1 MGITSKLSKILPS
14 PLKRR
19 EGRDGSRERD
29 KDKDKEGNR
38 DSVEGRRSVNENGL
52 NGNGKTFEKTNN
64 VKDKHE
70 NENDIHIH
78 GETSSPTTPRSAS
91 ATASA
96 SASAIDPQTRIQL
109 RRAQSSAIAAL
120 NETQAQRDAYGEV
133 DYDYDH
139 DHDSSAS
146 ASASTPT
153 PTPGSRFTPLS
164 LLASSP
170 SQFYGTPI
178 LFRARIH
185 TVRAVSGSL
194 VFVVFRQQM
203 ETVQGV
209 RTTSPP
215 SPSAHMVHWASRLR
229 PESIV
234 HVKGEEEEDTEE
246 VRSTS
251 IHTAEIRV
259 VELHVISRVEE
270 RVPFTVYDAD
280 LNKDDKE
287 SKLASLTPYIT
298 DRARLGSRIIHLRS
312 ASAQAVFRIQS
323 TMSTTFRELVRTRI
337 PPFLEIHT
345 PKLQGGAS
353 ESGASVFK
361 LKYFGRLAF
370 LAQSPQLFKQMAI
383 AADFGG
389 GYGIR
394 GGVFEVGPVFRA
406 ENSNTKRHLT
416 EYTGLDL
423 EMGIEREYHEVML
436 VVDSVLKAIFREVYG
451 KRRREVEVV
460 KKQFGV
466 GEDLVWKEKTVVM
479 AFADGIQMLID
490 DGWVDDSGKPPRKD
504 EDLSTRAEIRLGEL
518 VKEKYKTDYYILDL
532 FPKSARPFYT
542 MPASPSTQSHL
553 SALHPNSP
561 APGGPCGPLT
571 HSFDIFVRGQ
581 EITTGGQRIHT
592 YPALLDSMAAHDIS
606 ARGLEEYLD
615 GFKWGAPPH
624 GGAGIGLER
633 LVMLVLGLGDVRY
646 GSMYPRDPRS
656 LPEPPGGLEGVR
668 HVEASTLGVSRLS
681 QQRLAPPARSL
692 PPIPSLIANYGDAAN
707 TSWLDDRYLV
717 WRDVVTG
724 GAIGF
729 VPSSSGYAIVVG
741 DPLCDESQ
749 YVGIVHPR
757 TNDSVLSGL
766 STTSTSTSTI
776 TPAPTSAPT
785 SNHNLTYPS
794 PLPPLKPIWL
804 LASSH
809 LERILG
815 SRLSWSSFTCIAE
828 SRVEL
833 EGEVPGALEDKEVAR
848 KVRKAESEGVT
859 VGVCSTAKAMPLSL
873 KHAIDKRIEGWKEG
887 RKTKGGQ
894 VRLTDVEVWRDYIHR
909 VYFVALAPKSN
920 KTTSATEEEE
930 EEEDNIPVSLVVLHQ
945 LSPLHGFQVKYA
957 LDFPSSSSSGS
968 IELTLSS
975 AMHLVASTGSGRLT
989 FGTSATSRLTPTRGL
1004 RGMRIKVLSHA
1015 YEAISDRMAL
1025 RGKGEFRKK
1034 MGAEEDEVFVCFP
1047 RGGMGARGAKAVL
1060 DFCVA
1065 ES

>member
-1 MGITSKLSKILPS
+1 
-14 PLKRR
+14 
-19 EGRDGSRERD
+19 
-29 KDKDKEGNR
+29 
-38 DSVEGRRSVNENGL
+38 
-52 NGNGKTFEKTNN
+52 
-64 VKDKHE
+64 
-70 NENDIHIH
+70 
-78 GETSSPTTPRSAS
+78 
-91 ATASA
+91 
-96 SASAIDPQTRIQL
+96 
-109 RRAQSSAIAAL
+109 
-120 NETQAQRDAYGEV
+120 
-133 DYDYDH
+133 
-139 DHDSSAS
+139 
-146 ASASTPT
+146 
-153 PTPGSRFTPLS
+153 
-164 LLASSP
+164 
-170 SQFYGTPI
+170 
-178 LFRARIH
+178 
-185 TVRAVSGSL
+185 
-194 VFVVFRQQM
+194 M

-209 RTTSPP
+209 VQTTTTTTTTPP

-234 HVKGEEEEDTEE
+234 HVKGTEDTEDTEE

-251 IHTAEIRV
+251 VHNAEIRV
-259 VELHVISRVEE
+259 IELHVISRVEE

-287 SKLASLTPYIT
+287 AKLASLTPYIT

-323 TMSTTFRELVRTRI
+323 TMSLTFRSNCYEGKNVVRTLTRI

-389 GYGIR
+389 
-394 GGVFEVGPVFRA
+394 VFEVGPVFRA

-423 EMGIEREYHEVML
+423 EMGIQREYHEVML

-460 KKQFGV
+460 KRQFGV

-656 LPEPPGGLEGVR
+656 LPEPPRGLEGVR
-668 HVEASTLGVSRLS
+668 HVEASTMGVSRLS
-681 QQRLAPPARSL
+681 QQRLAPPASSL

-717 WRDVVTG
+717 WRDVVSG

-766 STTSTSTSTI
+766 STNSTLDPSSESTI
-776 TPAPTSAPT
+776 TPGPTSPST
-785 SNHNLTYPS
+785 QNQNLTYPS

-848 KVRKAESEGVT
+848 KVRKAESEGVS
-859 VGVCSTAKAMPLSL
+859 VGAEESKAIALSL
-873 KHAIDKRIEGWKEG
+873 KHAIDERIEEWKEG

-909 VYFVALAPKSN
+909 VYFVALAPKTKN
-920 KTTSATEEEE
+920 TTSATE

-957 LDFPSSSSSGS
+957 LDFPSSSSGS

-975 AMHLVASTGSGRLT
+975 AMHFVASTGSGRLT

-1034 MGAEEDEVFVCFP
+1034 MGAEEEDVFICFP